1 MAMRNPTMTEY
12 DYKVELQKERIG
24 YEEWQNRV
32 KYLHINNGCIE
43 TAFNDGRVIVEDC
56 RTGKITTR
64 YPEGYTSN
72 DWKSSVINSFKK
84 AITKITGE

>member
-1 MAMRNPTMTEY
+1 MTEF
-12 DYKVELQKERIG
+12 DYKVELQRERIG
-24 YEEWQNRV
+24 YDKWRSRV

-43 TAFNDGRVIVEDC
+43 TGFNDGSVMVEDC
-56 RTGKITTR
+56 RTGKITNK
-64 YPEGYTSN
+64 YPEGCISS